1 MGFFVKI
8 PVHRVGGPKNV
19 WDTGGYGLSR
29 VWVTGGST
37 VVDCIYVR
45 ACVVHMALSFNQ
57 ACPFLLVSWRRTL
70 IPVDETWSRSTLVW
84 SLLRNATP

>member
-8 PVHRVGGPKNV
+8 PVHGVGGPKNV

-37 VVDCIYVR
+37 VYLLISAAMKVIEKSSTASNQPNQTPHEHIED
-45 ACVVHMALSFNQ
+45 LSMN
-57 ACPFLLVSWRRTL
+57 LGV
-70 IPVDETWSRSTLVW
+70 IV
-84 SLLRNATP
+84 

>member
-37 VVDCIYVR
+37 VDGRVD
-45 ACVVHMALSFNQ
+45 L
-57 ACPFLLVSWRRTL
+57 FLQIVESG
-70 IPVDETWSRSTLVW
+70 VK
-84 SLLRNATP
+84 